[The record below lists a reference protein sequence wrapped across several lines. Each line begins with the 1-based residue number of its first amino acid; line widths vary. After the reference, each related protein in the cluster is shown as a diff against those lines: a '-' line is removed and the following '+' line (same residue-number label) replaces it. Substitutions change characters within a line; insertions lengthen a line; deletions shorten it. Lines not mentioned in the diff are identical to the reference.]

1 MVVFGSTVLSVLFL
15 PWESYGALFPPKPFT
30 AIGKSTSVHVLLVYH
45 VCVNHLTIIVQAKK
59 QLRDHV
65 VSLTKKIEDKQRESE
80 RGRNTTRK
88 PLTSPAMA
96 ASATYDPPACVPVQY
111 TPSPHLGRRWVR
123 LVLSLSKM

>member
-1 MVVFGSTVLSVLFL
+1 MFGSTVLSVLFL

-96 ASATYDPPACVPVQY
+96 ASATYGM
-111 TPSPHLGRRWVR
+111 TSPRAFRFSTLLRCI
-123 LVLSLSKM
+123 LVDAGCARCCQK